1 MQQVRLPSTNWLI
14 LHDCEGVVY
23 GNVVHYL
30 RDLRLEQPNECAIS
44 RAVGTAIDEEDTSV
58 SVIS

>member
-30 RDLRLEQPNECAIS
+30 RDLRLAQPNMCAIS
-44 RAVGTAIDEEDTSV
+44 RAVGREIDEEGT
-58 SVIS
+58 

>member
-30 RDLRLEQPNECAIS
+30 RDLRLAQPNMCAIS
-44 RAVGTAIDEEDTSV
+44 RAVGIAIDEEGT
-58 SVIS
+58 